1 MFESI
6 KIKVLNEK
14 EMPTETE
21 VVSVETWK
29 ARKAERDARLRAERA
44 AKARGTGSP
53 VKGPGGRR

>member
-14 EMPTETE
+14 GMPTETE

-29 ARKAERDARLRAERA
+29 ARKAERDARLRAERRPRHA
-44 AKARGTGSP
+44 APAAR
-53 VKGPGGRR
+53 